1 MEISSPPAARLLRL
15 SGMKPLPFFCL
26 LLAVGT
32 LPFLRAE
39 PPSAAEGY
47 RPMIKV
53 TPLLRSG
60 ETVAGQPIVYPNV
73 ADPEVTAVRV
83 TIPPGAQT
91 GWHRHPFP
99 CYGYVLAGNLTV
111 EMEGGKSAALTAGQ
125 ALIESVN
132 VLHNGR
138 NTGSAPVEIVMFV
151 TGEKD
156 HPFTV
161 PATAPK

>member
-1 MEISSPPAARLLRL
+1 MCGAEISSPPAAGMLRL
-15 SGMKPLPFFCL
+15 SGMKPLPLLCA
-26 LLAVGT
+26 LLAT
-32 LPFLRAE
+32 SALPLVHAE
-39 PPSAAEGY
+39 PPPASEGY
-47 RPMIKV
+47 RPVIKV
-53 TPLLRSG
+53 TPLLRSD

-73 ADPEVTAVRV
+73 TDPEVTAVRV
-83 TIPPGAQT
+83 VIPPGAQT

-138 NTGSAPVEIVMFV
+138 NTGATPVEIVMFV
-151 TGEKD
+151 TGEKGR
-156 HPFTV
+156 PFTI
-161 PATAPK
+161 PK